1 MTSVSILSSGC
12 EAGAEGDVASMAD
25 DDLVCG
31 CNGVSKGTIVN
42 AIQDERTDNC

>member
-12 EAGAEGDVASMAD
+12 EAGAEGDVASMVD

-31 CNGVSKGTIVN
+31 CNGYQKAQSSMRLK
-42 AIQDERTDNC
+42 RTD